1 MRFIPTLPQPHS
13 FCSLAELSCTSE
25 LLREKNLWHVDVLEN
40 EKCVTREDAIVVFSV
55 IKYSFSLHKLIA
67 YCKSKEA
74 KYFGPEFD
82 SSIIWYHL
90 LRLLLNNYI
99 CKKMLKISL
108 TMESFSLVESYAF
121 LFY

>member
-1 MRFIPTLPQPHS
+1 MRFIQILPQSYS
-13 FCSLAELSCTSE
+13 FCSLAELSNTSE
-25 LLREKNLWHVDVLEN
+25 LLRENTPWLMDMLEN
-40 EKCVTREDAIVVFSV
+40 EKRVIREDAIVVFYF

-67 YCKSKEA
+67 YCKSKET

-82 SSIIWYHL
+82 SSIICYHF
-90 LRLLLNNYI
+90 LRLLLNDYMH
-99 CKKMLKISL
+99 KKMLQISL